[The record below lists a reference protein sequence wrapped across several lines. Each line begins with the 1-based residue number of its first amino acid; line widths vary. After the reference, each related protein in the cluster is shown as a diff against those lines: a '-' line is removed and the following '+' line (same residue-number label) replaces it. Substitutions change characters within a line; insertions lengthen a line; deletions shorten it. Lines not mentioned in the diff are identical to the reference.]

1 MASTGF
7 RMNTEEIMRQMR
19 EKYGLKNISG
29 WKNGLTPEKLLKIVS
44 KDDRSKLYTAFK
56 KDKRYNYLIN
66 EE

>member
-7 RMNTEEIMRQMR
+7 RMNTEDIMKQMR

-44 KDDRSKLYTAFK
+44 RDDRAILNQAFA
-56 KDKRYNYLIN
+56 KDKRYQHIN
-66 EE
+66 QE